1 MYPEFQQ
8 NLADYAQLTL
18 EVGLNLQSDQH
29 VVLGFDGDMAAPYL
43 LEFMRLLTELAYK
56 KGARSVQII
65 WGDDKIAL
73 SKWQNQSPE
82 YLAEFWTSSAQ
93 PYLEAVEKEA
103 AYLHVSGTDPQLFS
117 GVDPLLMV
125 TSRRAF
131 RDAIRPFRDAQSEMR
146 FPWCVI
152 DFPTPT
158 WAARVFPDLAPD
170 VALEK
175 LWKLIFQVVRVGGG
189 DSIARWKEHNAQLSA
204 RAELLTRE
212 QFSSVHFLG
221 FITDLTVGLV
231 ENHVWLGGSATSS
244 AGVRF
249 TPNLPTEEVFT
260 APHRE
265 RVNGTVLGTKAVSI
279 FGTLVEDFVLEF
291 ENGKVVNY
299 SALKGQDALR
309 TLLEYDEGSSF
320 LGEVA
325 LVPHSSPVSETG
337 VVFQSILLDEN
348 ASCHIAVGSH
358 YADNLEGGVDL
369 TEAQR
374 AALGANVSKIHLDL
388 MIGSSGVDVF
398 GVRAD
403 GSKVALLEGGDWVFK
418 AGAE

>member
-18 EVGLNLQSDQH
+18 EVGLNLQNAQH
-29 VVLGFDGDMAAPYL
+29 LVLGFNGDMAAPHA
-43 LEFMRLLTELAYK
+43 LEFMRLLTELAYQ
-56 KGARSVQII
+56 KGARSVQIL
-65 WGDDKIAL
+65 WGDDQIAL
-73 SKWQNQSPE
+73 SKWQHQSPE

-103 AYLHVSGTDPQLFS
+103 AYLHISGTDPQLYAHI
-117 GVDPLLMV
+117 DPLLRV

-131 RDAIRPFRDAQSEMR
+131 REAVRPFRDARSEMR

-152 DFPTPT
+152 DFPTPA
-158 WAARVFPDLAPD
+158 WAARVFPDLDSSA
-170 VALEK
+170 ALEK
-175 LWKLIFQVVRVGGG
+175 LWKLIFQVVRVGDGN
-189 DSIARWKEHNAQLSA
+189 STARWSEHNAQLSA
-204 RAELLTRE
+204 RAEMLTRE
-212 QFSSVHFLG
+212 QFSAVQFLG

-231 ENHVWLGGSATSS
+231 ENHVWLGGPATSS

-265 RVNGTVLGTKAVSI
+265 RVNGTVLGTKAVSV
-279 FGTLVEDFVLEF
+279 FGALVEDFVLEF
-291 ENGKVVNY
+291 EAGKVVNY
-299 SALKGQDALR
+299 SAHKGQDALK

-325 LVPHSSPVSETG
+325 LVPHSSPISQTG

-358 YADNLEGGVDL
+358 YADNLEGGVDSS
-369 TEAQR
+369 EAER
-374 AALGANVSKIHLDL
+374 AARGANVSKMHLDL
-388 MIGSSGVDVF
+388 MIGSSAVDVF

-403 GSKVALLEGGDWVFK
+403 GSKVALLEGGDWVFE
-418 AGAE
+418 G